1 MFCETF
7 LNPSKLHIIE
17 DKMDKIKQKINDG
30 WLHCNFIIEM
40 LGKPKEHL
48 EKTLK
53 GYIELLKKDK
63 TIEIL
68 KEDYVE
74 PEEKEGLFTMF
85 VELETLMKDTK
96 RVVEFCFDYM
106 PSSVEIIEP
115 ANLTYSSHDFSDILN
130 DLQARLHKID
140 MVAKNT
146 GQENKILRKNS
157 AIFLRNLIFLALKEK
172 GKDVVELSKNTGVP
186 EKELEKFMDI
196 LIKEKKIKKQKKIY
210 SLN

>member
-1 MFCETF
+1 
-7 LNPSKLHIIE
+7 
-17 DKMDKIKQKINDG
+17 MDKIKQKINDG